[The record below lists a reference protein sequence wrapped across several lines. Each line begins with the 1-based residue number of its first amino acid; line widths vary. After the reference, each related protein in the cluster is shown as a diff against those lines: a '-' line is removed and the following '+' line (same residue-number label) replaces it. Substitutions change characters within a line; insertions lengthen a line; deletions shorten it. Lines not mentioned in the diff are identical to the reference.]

1 MAKLNSVIFY
11 RGRGGRI
18 PKPNYHLK
26 APMHLLVQRPLF
38 EGGGRVTDVVFQ
50 SKKIARRG
58 NTNVIATAS

>member
-1 MAKLNSVIFY
+1 
-11 RGRGGRI
+11 
-18 PKPNYHLK
+18 
-26 APMHLLVQRPLF
+26 MHLLVQRPLF